1 MPFIASPEKAEQ
13 LFRYLFEEA
22 SLGIAVEDLNGTLL
36 LANPALCS
44 MLGFSNEEMVG
55 MNCSQF
61 TDPEDEQDDW
71 ALFQKLRNGLIDRY
85 TLEKRYVRKD
95 GSRIWGRLN
104 VSLLKDNAE
113 SPLVFALVEEIT
125 HRKMA
130 EQTQR
135 EKEELL
141 RLALRSGKMYAYQWD
156 VSTDTV
162 VRTSESVNILD
173 LGDSPT
179 SLTRQQLMDRVHP
192 DDRSK
197 WVASVA
203 ELTTENPDTHLVY
216 RVLLPNGGVVWLEK
230 NARAYF
236 DEKGKMVRMIGMVA
250 DVTGRKES
258 EEALAGISR
267 RLIEAQEQ
275 ERSRIAR
282 DLHDDIAQRI
292 TLLGI
297 ELGQLQN
304 SPSLAGEPR
313 VLLDRLR
320 EQASEISFDVQAMSH
335 ALHSSKLE
343 YLGMVVAMRGFCREF
358 SAQHRVQIDFT
369 SQELP
374 TPLPLEISLSLFRVL
389 QEAVQNAAKHSMVAH
404 YKVQIWAESG
414 DIHLMVSDLGIGF
427 DAETAK
433 LKRGLGLTSM
443 QERIR
448 LVDGELSIDTQPT
461 QGTTVHARVPL
472 RLENRSKGAS
482 A

>member
-1 MPFIASPEKAEQ
+1 MSFTSSPEKSEQ

-22 SLGIAVEDLNGTLL
+22 SLGIAVEDLKGTLL

-71 ALFQKLRNGLIDRY
+71 ALFQKLRDGLIDRY
-85 TLEKRYVRKD
+85 SLEKRYVRKD

-104 VSLLKDNAE
+104 VSLLRDNEE
-113 SPLVFALVEEIT
+113 SPLVFAFVEEIT
-125 HRKMA
+125 HRKLA
-130 EQTQR
+130 DQAQR

-141 RLALRSGKMYAYQWD
+141 HLALRSGKMYAYQWD
-156 VSTDTV
+156 VPTDAV
-162 VRTSESVNILD
+162 VRTSESVNILELAD
-173 LGDSPT
+173 APT
-179 SLTRQQLMDRVHP
+179 SLTRQQLLDRVHP

-203 ELTTENPDTHLVY
+203 DLTAENPDTHLVY

-250 DVTGRKES
+250 DVTERKMS

-304 SPSLAGEPR
+304 SVCQPAESR
-313 VLLDRLR
+313 VVLDKLR
-320 EQASEISFDVQAMSH
+320 EQASEISSDVQAMSH

-358 SAQHRVQIDFT
+358 AAQHRVEIDFT
-369 SQELP
+369 SHELP

-389 QEAVQNAAKHSMVAH
+389 QEALQNAAKHSMVAH
-404 YKVQIWAESG
+404 YKVQLWAQSG

-427 DAETAK
+427 DSATATT
-433 LKRGLGLTSM
+433 KRGLGLTSM

-448 LVDGELSIDTQPT
+448 LVDGEFSIDSQPT
-461 QGTTVHARVPL
+461 RGTTVHARVPL
-472 RLENRSKGAS
+472 RLDNRSKGAS

>member
-1 MPFIASPEKAEQ
+1 MPFTASSEKGEQ

-36 LANPALCS
+36 LANPALCT
-44 MLGFSNEEMVG
+44 MLGFSNKEMVG

-61 TDPEDEQDDW
+61 TDPGDEQEDW
-71 ALFQKLRNGLIDRY
+71 ALFQKLRDGLIDRY
-85 TLEKRYVRKD
+85 SLEKRYVRKD
-95 GSRIWGRLN
+95 GTRIWGRLN
-104 VSLLKDNAE
+104 VSLLKDSAE

-130 EQTQR
+130 DQAQR
-135 EKEELL
+135 EREELL
-141 RLALRSGKMYAYQWD
+141 RMAFRSGKMYAYQWD
-156 VSTDTV
+156 VATDTV

-173 LGDSPT
+173 LTDAPT
-179 SLTRQQLMDRVHP
+179 SLTRQQLLDRVHP

-197 WVASVA
+197 WAASVA
-203 ELTTENPDTHLVY
+203 ELTVESPDTHLVY
-216 RVLLPNGGVVWLEK
+216 RVLLPNGDTVWLEK

-236 DEKGKMVRMIGMVA
+236 DEKGKMIRMIGMVA
-250 DVTGRKES
+250 DVTERKVS
-258 EEALAGISR
+258 EEALAGVSR

-297 ELGQLQN
+297 ELGQLHN
-304 SPSLAGEPR
+304 SPRLPSELRA
-313 VLLDRLR
+313 LLDKLR
-320 EQASEISFDVQAMSH
+320 EQASEVSSDVQAMSH

-343 YLGMVVAMRGFCREF
+343 YLGVVVAMRGFCREF
-358 SAQHRVQIDFT
+358 GEQYKVQIDFT
-369 SQELP
+369 SHELP

-389 QEAVQNAAKHSMVAH
+389 QEALQNAAKHSRTAQF
-404 YKVQIWAESG
+404 KVQLWTEAG
-414 DIHLMVSDLGIGF
+414 DIHLTVSDLGSGF
-427 DAETAK
+427 DTAAAMMN
-433 LKRGLGLTSM
+433 RGLGLTSM
-443 QERIR
+443 RERVR
-448 LVDGELSIDTQPT
+448 LVHGEFSIDSKPT

-472 RLENRSKGAS
+472 GLESYSKGAS